1 MLEKRQSVVVGK
13 HFMKR
18 TLLLA
23 PRITDDSVA
32 MWRAAISMG
41 WSVQRLNGWRVPES
55 LSGRASELVIYG
67 EPLFAEAVAD
77 QLSLALL
84 EPSVDW
90 LTMLPSAFLSRRVTL
105 TKLVDARALSDPAF
119 VKPAEGKVFEARVYS
134 SGQELPGPDLVDSS
148 LPVLCSEI
156 VDFRLEVRSIIHLG
170 KIVTLSPYW
179 REGALAQDANG
190 TWAFREDEEKQSR
203 EFLELL
209 LADERVELPPA
220 CTVDVGLLRDGGWA
234 VIEANPIWGAG
245 LYGGDPEK
253 ILCAMVDSVKPW
265 SEAQEQDK
273 RWISKRNAAQ
283 E

>member
-1 MLEKRQSVVVGK
+1 
-13 HFMKR
+13 MKR

-23 PRITDDSVA
+23 PRVTDDSVA
-32 MWRAAISMG
+32 MWRAAIAMG

-55 LSGRASELVIYG
+55 LSGHASELVIYG

-77 QLSLALL
+77 QLGLVLL

-90 LTMLPSAFLSRRVTL
+90 LTKLPPEFLLRRVTL
-105 TKLVDARALSDPAF
+105 MNLDEARALSEPAF

-170 KIVTLSPYW
+170 EVVTLSPYW
-179 REGALAQDANG
+179 RDGALALDANE
-190 TWAFREDEEKQSR
+190 TWAFLENEENQARDFLAQFLSDESVK
-203 EFLELL
+203 
-209 LADERVELPPA
+209 LPPA
-220 CTVDVGLLRDGGWA
+220 CTVDVGLLRNGRWA

-245 LYGGDPEK
+245 LYGGVPEK
-253 ILCAMVDSVKPW
+253 ILCAMVDSIKTRSQV
-265 SEAQEQDK
+265 QEHDK
-273 RWISKRNAAQ
+273 TWISKRNAAQ
-283 E
+283 A